1 MGCVTDCSCESKVCF
16 NHKPL
21 SEYIIRSYDHTA
33 ADPSLSYM
41 DYDKWQ
47 RDKHTADTD
56 GHGIQTYYWYRLLK
70 IKQTNIYINF
80 CWNKSQKTKGLKYL
94 WRLYKCLH
102 KLTFLIF

>member
-21 SEYIIRSYDHTA
+21 SEYIISYDHTA
-33 ADPSLSYM
+33 ADPSLSCM

-70 IKQTNIYINF
+70 TKQTNIYINF
-80 CWNKSQKTKGLKYL
+80 CWNESQKTKDSNIYEV
-94 WRLYKCLH
+94 Y
-102 KLTFLIF
+102 TNVYINSFF